1 MKRLLCV
8 ILAVFAAVSLAY
20 APGEAATA
28 DDTKYWSLPLASFE
42 AGNPTKNYFVGTAEL
57 FDAETGKPKKWHY
70 WFTVHPKQAVV
81 VEGAVSLSYYWLP
94 ANEVKI
100 TESSKNRREVN
111 CYGESPWYRLA
122 VRKGDVAPAEVKSFR
137 PPTTQPFPHKVKA
150 FSGTTGPE
158 GLLESGDLARFT
170 APGSDQW
177 FRAGRAN
184 GGYYFF
190 RSFQQK
196 TREQE
201 VAMRMKGIAIF
212 LYRYVPE
219 KGGRSF
225 ELYPPITIEEGIEKP
240 WCGSYTLGTPWRLQV
255 PKGSVAPPEVKE
267 ILPPRE
273 LPGEEKNNRSDQT
286 DQTDPP
292 DTTKK

>member
-8 ILAVFAAVSLAY
+8 VCAIFAAISLAY
-20 APGEAATA
+20 APGAAA
-28 DDTKYWSLPLASFE
+28 DDTKYWTLPLASFE
-42 AGNPTKNYFVGTAEL
+42 AGTKTEKYFVGTAEVL
-57 FDAETGKPKKWHY
+57 DPETQKLKTWHY

-111 CYGESPWYRLA
+111 CYGESPWYRLS
-122 VRKGDVAPAEVKSFR
+122 VRKGDVAPAGVKSFR
-137 PPTTQPFPHKVKA
+137 PPTTQQFPHEVKS

-170 APGSDQW
+170 APGSNQW
-177 FRAGRAN
+177 FRVGRADR
-184 GGYYFF
+184 GYYFF
-190 RSFQQK
+190 RSYSQR
-196 TREQE
+196 TREQD
-201 VAMRMKGIAIF
+201 VAMRMRGIAIF

-225 ELYPPITIEEGIEKP
+225 ALYPPITIEEGIAKP

-255 PKGSVAPPEVKE
+255 PKGAVAPPKVKE
-267 ILPPRE
+267 IFPPRE
-273 LPGEEKNNRSDQT
+273 LPDEEVLSQSK
-286 DQTDPP
+286 
-292 DTTKK
+292 